1 MFGQKV
7 SEPEVRVPLDQLVSS
22 GGGSNAAKPSDIAD
36 FMQ

>member
-7 SEPEVRVPLDQLVSS
+7 PEPEVRVPLDQLVS